1 MENKVL
7 IAICFI
13 LIGYLFYNQGQIKE
27 LMADVSP
34 DIKDAIKQIYN
45 VDVEAIR
52 NLSNVATQLQAGGLT
67 VPGDLRITGNVW
79 LGDKNK
85 NQWIIHTPADDR
97 GLFAINRVFRP
108 DIKDDVNWT
117 NGFQLYTSAD
127 GTQNLGGS
135 YNVIP
140 RGTIL
145 AFNSNQAPPGWALCD
160 GANGTPDLR
169 GRFIRMQSDSLGGFN
184 EWGGKMVGGNQ
195 VSYDKTISG
204 NSRGDVNSWILNHK
218 FGDKAGTDHQTLIP
232 NEIPPHRHYTADAN
246 AGRSWGWR
254 DPYLGNGNN
263 GFSAGGGANFGTGN
277 TDQAFLTGD
286 GNAGQSGLAG
296 WGHNNQPPYYVL
308 SYIMKL

>member
-13 LIGYLFYNQGQIKE
+13 LIGYLFYNQGQMKE
-27 LMADVSP
+27 SMADVSP

-45 VDVEAIR
+45 ADVEAIR
-52 NLSNVATQLQAGGLT
+52 NLSNVATQLQAGGL
-67 VPGDLRITGNVW
+67 VIPGDLTIKGKLNVNSDALFTGKTTTNELV
-79 LGDKNK
+79 
-85 NQWIIHTPADDR
+85 
-97 GLFAINRVFRP
+97 
-108 DIKDDVNWT
+108 T
-117 NGFQLYTSAD
+117 NGPF
-127 GTQNLGGS
+127 NL
-135 YNVIP
+135 IP
-140 RGTIL
+140 TGTIV
-145 AFNSNQAPPGWALCD
+145 AFNSDKAPPGWALCD

-204 NSRGDVNSWILNHK
+204 NSRNDVNSWILNHK
-218 FGDKAGTDHQTLIP
+218 FGDKAGTDHQNLTP
-232 NEIPPHRHYTADAN
+232 NEIPPHRHYTADAYS
-246 AGRSWGWR
+246 GRSWGWK
-254 DPYLGNGNN
+254 DPYIGSGNGD
-263 GFSAGGGANFGTGN
+263 FSGGGGARFGTGN